1 MYQQNA
7 IAQMMSSPDRRTTAQ
22 TGKVERLGAMNE
34 VEVLEFL
41 STRPIHT
48 VAMMGFIRDN
58 GIISPLHRG
67 VFYAY
72 RNQTGELEGV
82 ALIGH
87 ATLLE
92 TRSDRALEA
101 FAEVAQEGTSAHMI
115 MGEQQRVDEFW
126 AYYSA
131 AGQEYRLACREL
143 LFELRCPV
151 AVRKAVP
158 DLRLATPADL
168 ELVMPVQAEMA
179 FNESGIN
186 PMNRDPEGFR
196 QRCVRRIEL
205 QRTWVLVQDGEL
217 IFKAE
222 IMAGTPEATYL
233 EGIWVNPNH
242 RGTSQGQQCMSQL
255 ARNLLLNSNA
265 LCLLVNENNTLAQ
278 NFYSRAG
285 YKLRSVYDSIFLK

>member
-7 IAQMMSSPDRRTTAQ
+7 IAQMMSAPVRSKTAQ
-22 TGKVERLGAMNE
+22 TGKVERLTAMNE
-34 VEVLEFL
+34 VEVLEYL
-41 STRPIHT
+41 SARPIHT

-58 GIISPLHRG
+58 GIVSPLNRG

-72 RNQTGELEGV
+72 RNQTGQLEGV

-101 FAEVAQEGTSAHMI
+101 FAEVAQKGKSAHMI

-151 AVRKAVP
+151 AVRRAVP
-158 DLRLATPADL
+158 GLRLATPADL

-179 FNESGIN
+179 FNESGVN
-186 PMNRDPEGFR
+186 PMERDPEGFR
-196 QRCVRRIEL
+196 QRCIRRIEL
-205 QRTWVLVQDGEL
+205 QRTWVLVEDGEL
-217 IFKAE
+217 IFKVE
-222 IMAGTPEATYL
+222 IMAGTTEATYL
-233 EGIWVNPNH
+233 EGIWVSPNH
-242 RGTSQGQQCMSQL
+242 RGTSQGQRCMSQL
-255 ARNLLLNSNA
+255 ARNLLLHSNA
-265 LCLLVNENNTLAQ
+265 LCLLVNENNTQAQ
-278 NFYSRAG
+278 NFYSKAG

>member
-7 IAQMMSSPDRRTTAQ
+7 IAQMMSAPERRKAAQ
-22 TGKVERLGAMNE
+22 TANVERLTTNNE
-34 VEVLEFL
+34 AEVLEFL
-41 STRPIHT
+41 SARPIHT

-58 GIISPLHRG
+58 GIVSPLNRG
-67 VFYAY
+67 IFYGY
-72 RNQTGELEGV
+72 RSQNGRLEGV

-92 TRSDRALEA
+92 TRSERALEA
-101 FAEVAQEGTSAHMI
+101 FAEIAQQGTSAHMI
-115 MGEQQRVDEFW
+115 MGEHERVDEFW

-151 AVRKAVP
+151 EVRQTVP
-158 DLRLATPADL
+158 GLRLATPADL
-168 ELVMPVQAEMA
+168 DLVMPVQAEMA

-186 PMNRDPEGFR
+186 PMERDPEGFR
-196 QRCVRRIEL
+196 RRCLRRIEL
-205 QRTWVLVQDGEL
+205 RRTWVLVQDGEL

-222 IMAGTPEATYL
+222 VMAETTEATYL
-233 EGIWVNPNH
+233 EGIWVSPSH
-242 RGTSQGQQCMSQL
+242 RGTSQGLRCMSQL
-255 ARNLLLNSNA
+255 ARNLLLKSNSI
-265 LCLLVNENNTLAQ
+265 CLLVNENNSQAH
-278 NFYSRAG
+278 NFYKKAG

>member
-7 IAQMMSSPDRRTTAQ
+7 IAQMMSAPERRNSAQ
-22 TGKVERLGAMNE
+22 EGKVERLTAMNE

-41 STRPIHT
+41 SARPIHT
-48 VAMMGFIRDN
+48 VAMMGFILDN
-58 GIISPLHRG
+58 GIVSPLNRG

-72 RNQTGELEGV
+72 RNHTGKVEGV

-92 TRSDRALEA
+92 TRSDRAMEA
-101 FAEVAQEGTSAHMI
+101 FAEVAQKGKSAHMI
-115 MGEQQRVDEFW
+115 MGEQQRIDEFW

-151 AVRKAVP
+151 AVRRAVP
-158 DLRLATPADL
+158 GLRPATRADL
-168 ELVMPVQAEMA
+168 ELVMPLQAEMA

-186 PMNRDPEGFR
+186 PMERDPEGFL
-196 QRCVRRIEL
+196 QRCIRRIDL
-205 QRTWVLVQDGEL
+205 GRTWVLVQDGEL

-222 IMAGTPEATYL
+222 IMADTVAATYL
-233 EGIWVNPNH
+233 EGIWVSPNH

-255 ARNLLLNSNA
+255 ARNLLLHSNA
-265 LCLLVNENNTLAQ
+265 LCLLVNENNTQAH
-278 NFYSRAG
+278 NFYRNAG
-285 YKLRSVYDSIFLK
+285 YKLRSAYDSIFLK